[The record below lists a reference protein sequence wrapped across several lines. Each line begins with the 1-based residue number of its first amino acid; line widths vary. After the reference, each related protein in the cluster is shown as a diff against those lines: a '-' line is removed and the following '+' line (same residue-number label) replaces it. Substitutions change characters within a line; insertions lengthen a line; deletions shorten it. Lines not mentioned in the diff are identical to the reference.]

1 MRPFLQWNPGAPADE
16 YPPRLGLDLGRRSRR
31 LRVDTLVR
39 LRWLAV
45 CGQATAVLFVRF
57 GLGFPIPLGLCLL
70 FIASSAWLNVLL
82 RFRFGRSDRL
92 EDPPAALMLAYDIV
106 QLSALLYLTGGLENP
121 FSILFLAPIM
131 IAAVSFSGRITLG
144 LTLLGVVA
152 ATVLTFVHYPLPWAP
167 GTPLNLP
174 FLYIG
179 GIWMAITIGAAFTAI
194 YASRIAEETRKLAD
208 AFAATELVMAREQ
221 HLSQLDGLAAAAA
234 HELGTPLATIT
245 LVIKEL
251 QKQLP
256 PGNAFD
262 EDVNLIAQEVGR
274 CRGILAKIAS
284 LGDEAG
290 NILSEMSFGVLLE
303 EAVAPHRDFGIQ
315 IGIGKEGQE
324 PEPICRRNPGMIY
337 GLGNLI
343 ENAIDFARSE
353 VKIIARW
360 TASSVEV
367 TIADDGPGFSA
378 DVIGRL
384 GEPYV
389 TTKKDRRAKSEE
401 DFGLGLGL
409 FIAKTLLE
417 RSGAAVILSNLA
429 PPQSGARVTI
439 RWPRADF
446 EPGRRGRGFEEPVK
460 SVFTSG

>member
-1 MRPFLQWNPGAPADE
+1 MRPRLQWNPASDGYGPDPAD
-16 YPPRLGLDLGRRSRR
+16 LDLGRRSRR

-45 CGQATAVLFVRF
+45 CGQAAAVLFVRF
-57 GLGFPIPLGLCLL
+57 ALGFPIPLGLCLL

-82 RFRFGRSDRL
+82 RLRFGRSDRL
-92 EDPPAALMLAYDIV
+92 EDPPAAATLGYDIL

-131 IAAVSFSGRITLG
+131 IAAVSFSGRITLC
-144 LTLLGVVA
+144 LTLLGVA
-152 ATVLTFVHYPLPWAP
+152 AASVLAFVHYPLPWRP
-167 GTPLNLP
+167 GEPLNLP

-179 GIWMAITIGAAFTAI
+179 GIWVAITIGAAFTAI

-245 LVIKEL
+245 LVVKEL
-251 QKQLP
+251 QKLLP
-256 PGNAFD
+256 PDSPFD
-262 EDVNLIAQEVGR
+262 EDVGLIAQEVGR
-274 CRGILAKIAS
+274 CRAILAKIAS
-284 LGDEAG
+284 LGDESG
-290 NILSEMSFGVLLE
+290 NILSEMSVGVLLE
-303 EAVAPHRDFGIQ
+303 EAVAPHRDFGIR
-315 IGIGKEGQE
+315 ISIAKEGQE

-343 ENAIDFARSE
+343 ENAIDFARSQ
-353 VKIIARW
+353 VKITARW
-360 TASSVEV
+360 SPTLVEV
-367 TIADDGPGFSA
+367 AIEDDGPGFSA

-389 TTKKDRRAKSEE
+389 TTKKGRRAKSEE

-417 RSGAAVILSNLA
+417 RSGAAVIPSNLA
-429 PPQSGARVTI
+429 APLSGARVTI
-439 RWPRADF
+439 RWPRASF
-446 EPGRRGRGFEEPVK
+446 EPGRRGRSLEDPVK
-460 SVFTSG
+460 SVFTT

>member
-1 MRPFLQWNPGAPADE
+1 MRPRLQWNPARDGYGPDSVD
-16 YPPRLGLDLGRRSRR
+16 LDLGRRSRR

-45 CGQATAVLFVRF
+45 FGQLTAVLFVHF
-57 GLGFPIPLGLCLL
+57 VLGFPIPFGLCLL
-70 FIASSAWLNVLL
+70 FIASSAWLNVVL
-82 RFRFGRSDRL
+82 RLRFGRTDRL
-92 EDPPAALMLAYDIV
+92 EDPPAAATLAYDIV

-131 IAAVSFSGRITLG
+131 IAAVSLSGRITLC
-144 LTLLGVVA
+144 LTVLGVAA
-152 ATVLTFVHYPLPWAP
+152 ATALTFTHYPLPWIP
-167 GTPLNLP
+167 GQPFNLP

-194 YASRIAEETRKLAD
+194 YASRVAEETRKLAD

-245 LVIKEL
+245 LVVKEL

-256 PGNAFD
+256 LDSPFD
-262 EDVNLIAQEVGR
+262 EDVGLIVQEVGR

-284 LGDEAG
+284 LGDESG
-290 NILSEMSFGVLLE
+290 NILSEMSLGVLLE

-315 IGIGKEGQE
+315 ISIAKEGEE

-353 VKIIARW
+353 VKIVARW
-360 TASSVEV
+360 SATSVEV
-367 TIADDGPGFSA
+367 AIEDDGPGFSA

-417 RSGAAVILSNLA
+417 RSGAAVIPSNVA

-439 RWPRADF
+439 RWPRATF
-446 EPGRRGRGFEEPVK
+446 EPGWRGRSLEEPAR
-460 SVFTSG
+460 SVFTT